1 MRVKP
6 LELYIGL
13 RYTRAKRRNRFI
25 SFISAISMVGIAL
38 GVTVLITVMSVMNG
52 FEQELRLRILG
63 MVSHATISS
72 TDAEL
77 EDWPAVVEQALATPQ
92 VVGAAP
98 YIEKETMLR
107 GYRVSGA
114 VVRGIVPDY
123 ERTVAEV
130 AEHMVAGDLDR
141 LVDGEYGIVLG
152 SELALALGVDVGDG
166 VTVFAP
172 QVRATPAG
180 VLPQVKRFT
189 VVGLFSVGMH
199 EYDRGLALVHLA
211 DASRL
216 FRTGAGVTGVR
227 LRVEDMFQAWEVAA
241 ELRSQFEGFYR
252 VRDWTQNHAN
262 FFRAVQMEKTVMFVI
277 MSLIIAVAAFN
288 IISTLVMTVTD
299 KQSDIA
305 ILRTLGASP
314 ASIMAIFIVLGTI
327 IGLVGTA
334 LGLVGGVS
342 LALNVEDIV
351 PWLERVFNTQFLSSD
366 IYYISDLPSDLRW
379 PDVIKVGVL
388 AFLLSVLATL
398 YPAWRA
404 SRTDPAEALR
414 YE

>member
-1 MRVKP
+1 MMFKP

-25 SFISAISMVGIAL
+25 SFISGISMIGIAV

-52 FEQELRLRILG
+52 FEQELRERILG

-72 TDAEL
+72 RDAEL
-77 EDWPAVVEQALATPQ
+77 TDWQSVVEAAQRNPE
-92 VVGAAP
+92 VMGAAP

-107 GYRVSGA
+107 GFRVSGA
-114 VVRGIVPDY
+114 MVRGVLPEY

-130 AEHMVAGDLDR
+130 AEHMIEGELADLT
-141 LVDGEYGIVLG
+141 DGEYRIVLG
-152 SELALALGVDVGDG
+152 ADLALAMGVGVGDS

-180 VLPQVKRFT
+180 VLPQVKRF
-189 VVGLFSVGMH
+189 VVSGLFSVGMH
-199 EYDRGLALVHLA
+199 EYDRGLALIHLD

-216 FRTGAGVTGVR
+216 FRTRDGVTGVR
-227 LRVEDMFQAWEVAA
+227 LRVADLFRAWEVAA
-241 ELRSQFEGFYR
+241 ELRTDLPGFYL

-299 KQSDIA
+299 KQADIA

-314 ASIMAIFIVLGTI
+314 GTVMGVFVVLGTI
-327 IGLVGTA
+327 IGLVGTV
-334 LGLVGGVS
+334 LGVVGGVS
-342 LALNVEDIV
+342 LALNVEQIV

-366 IYYISDLPSDLRW
+366 IYYISDLPSQLRW

-388 AFLLSVLATL
+388 AFVLSIGATL

>member
-1 MRVKP
+1 MFKP
-6 LELYIGL
+6 LELFIGL

-25 SFISAISMVGIAL
+25 SFISAISMLGIAV

-52 FEQELRLRILG
+52 FEKELRERILG

-72 TDAEL
+72 GAADLTDWEGVIEL
-77 EDWPAVVEQALATPQ
+77 ASAHPE

-98 YIEKETMLR
+98 YIEKETMLK

-114 VVRGIVPDY
+114 IVRGILPDR
-123 ERTVAEV
+123 ETSVSDVGAQ
-130 AEHMVAGDLDR
+130 MVEGDLSS
-141 LVDGEYGIVLG
+141 LEDGAYHIVLG
-152 SELALALGVDVGDG
+152 ADLALAMGVRIGDP

-189 VVGLFSVGMH
+189 VSGTYSVGMH
-199 EYDRGLALVHLA
+199 EYDRGTALIHLA
-211 DASRL
+211 DAARL
-216 FRTGAGVTGVR
+216 FRTQDGVSGVR
-227 LRVEDMFQAWEVAA
+227 IKVRDLFQAWEVAA
-241 ELRSQFEGFYR
+241 ELRESVDGFYM

-314 ASIMAIFIVLGTI
+314 ASVMGIFVVLGVI
-327 IGLVGTA
+327 IGLVGTG
-334 LGLVGGVS
+334 LGVLGGVL
-342 LALNVEDIV
+342 LASNVEQIV
-351 PWLERVFNTQFLSSD
+351 PWLEQTFNTQFLSSD
-366 IYYISDLPSDLRW
+366 IYYISDLPSDLRG
-379 PDVIKVGVL
+379 PDVIKVSIL
-388 AFLLSVLATL
+388 AFLLSVVATL

>member
-1 MRVKP
+1 MFRP
-6 LELYIGL
+6 LEFYVGL

-25 SFISAISMVGIAL
+25 SFISAISMLGIAV

-52 FEQELRLRILG
+52 FEKELRERILG

-72 TDAEL
+72 SATDLTE
-77 EDWPAVVEQALATPQ
+77 WPEVMVSAQEHPEVI
-92 VVGAAP
+92 GAAP
-98 YIEKETMLR
+98 YIEKETMLK

-114 VVRGIVPDY
+114 VVRGIRPDA
-123 ERTVAEV
+123 ERTVSEV
-130 AEHMVAGDLDR
+130 GDSMVEGDLSS
-141 LVDGEYGIVLG
+141 LADGDYNIVLG
-152 SELALALGVDVGDG
+152 ADLAMALGVSVGEPI
-166 VTVFAP
+166 TVFAP

-189 VVGLFSVGMH
+189 VSGIFSVGMH
-199 EYDRGLALVHLA
+199 EFDRGTALIHLA
-211 DASRL
+211 DAGRL
-216 FRTGAGVTGVR
+216 FRTGEGVSGVR
-227 LRVEDMFQAWEVAA
+227 IKVRNLFQAWEVAA
-241 ELRSQFEGFYR
+241 ELREALAGFYL

-299 KQSDIA
+299 KQADIA

-314 ASIMAIFIVLGTI
+314 GTVMGIFVVLGVV
-327 IGLVGTA
+327 IGLFGTG
-334 LGLVGGVS
+334 LGVLGGVL
-342 LALNVEDIV
+342 LASNVEQIV
-351 PWLERVFNTQFLSSD
+351 PWLEQTFNTEFLSSD
-366 IYYISDLPSDLRW
+366 VYYISDLPSDMRR
-379 PDVIKVGVL
+379 PDVIKVAVL
-388 AFLLSVLATL
+388 AFLLSVVATL

-404 SRTDPAEALR
+404 ARTDPVEALR